1 MLCSRPASLKQ
12 RAPNDL
18 LLRHGRKPSRE
29 AGSFS
34 GQLELSGCFAPN
46 SVVNARQA
54 TGRKQTFLAS
64 QIDPAPKFV
73 ISSTLDRALAGFVGS
88 VMKVTCS
95 GSGCP

>member
-34 GQLELSGCFAPN
+34 GQTSSFRA
-46 SVVNARQA
+46 
-54 TGRKQTFLAS
+54 KQVEPS
-64 QIDPAPKFV
+64 PVWK
-73 ISSTLDRALAGFVGS
+73 R
-88 VMKVTCS
+88 
-95 GSGCP
+95 